1 MTTDKQIA
9 ALHKALLAIDPEAR
23 DYAARFVKANA
34 ALDTPDLTARW
45 AQDQADRAKAADI
58 ERHRKER
65 VMSEFLDT
73 FGTDGL
79 ATLAGVGG
87 GGESGKAE
95 GE

>member
-9 ALHKALLAIDPEAR
+9 ALHKALLAIDAGDR

-34 ALDTPDLTARW
+34 ALDTSGLTARW

-65 VMSEFLDT
+65 VMSEFLDA
-73 FGTDGL
+73 FGKDGM
-79 ATLAGVGG
+79 ATLAGVGAVG
-87 GGESGKAE
+87 DASTTE
-95 GE
+95 